1 MPAEPVKKCHLIPA
15 LRSDSKVFSLHREG
29 LMCNIPPK
37 SQMLEKSNVLRAEVT
52 GKGRLGKKARQTDRQ
67 TALNVS
73 LRSPVF

>member
-1 MPAEPVKKCHLIPA
+1 
-15 LRSDSKVFSLHREG
+15 
-29 LMCNIPPK
+29 
-37 SQMLEKSNVLRAEVT
+37 MLEKSNVLRAEVT